1 MAKRHPAH
9 RRAAWALRLLL
20 AAALVPVSCGSSG
33 AARAQPAYYVVNSP
47 EMRFLGVYAAASGR
61 RLGSPATSP
70 GTVEGISA
78 GEDGTFYLSLRTEK
92 AVTASP
98 APATEGP
105 QPLRTP
111 FVPQPTPQPTP
122 SSGGGGAC
130 ATSVIRMNVSSDGA
144 RHTFEPFVPV
154 LGEEEH
160 ASATA
165 LTRDGARLAYLPDG
179 CGGTARALRVLDTA
193 TRRLTTW
200 TAERDNR
207 PLQIR
212 SLAWNGDG
220 DLLAV
225 SVVVPCEPE
234 PGSLCLPGAA
244 VLVLDTRGPG
254 GDLDDAR
261 LLRRLE
267 RSPAGTPIAYSHDGD
282 ALFVATS
289 DQDRHAV
296 IEISAADGSLVRE
309 VFSHDAPNQHIAALA
324 LDRSSSHLLVA
335 ATWGLE
341 RLDLS
346 GGRAQRLPLPLE
358 GRQTF
363 QIAW

>member
-1 MAKRHPAH
+1 MAKRHPAY
-9 RRAAWALRLLL
+9 RRGAWALRLLI

-33 AARAQPAYYVVNSP
+33 TPQAPPTYYVVNSP
-47 EMRFLGVYAAASGR
+47 EMRFLGLYATASGR

-70 GTVEGISA
+70 GTVEGINP

-92 AVTASP
+92 AVTSSP
-98 APATEGP
+98 APTTADP

-111 FVPQPTPQPTP
+111 FAPQPTPQPSP
-122 SSGGGGAC
+122 SSGGGSC
-130 ATSVIRMNVSSDGA
+130 ATSVIRMNVSADGT
-144 RHTFEPFVPV
+144 RQTFEPFVPV
-154 LGEEEH
+154 LGEGEH
-160 ASATA
+160 ASVTA

-179 CGGTARALRVLDTA
+179 CGGPARALTVLDTA
-193 TRRLTTW
+193 TRRVTTW
-200 TAERDNR
+200 AAERDNR

-212 SLAWNGDG
+212 SLAWDGEGDT
-220 DLLAV
+220 LAI
-225 SVVVPCEPE
+225 SAVVPCEPE
-234 PGSLCLPGAA
+234 PGRLCLPGAE
-244 VLVLDTRGPG
+244 VLVLDTRHHGD
-254 GDLDDAR
+254 DLDDAR

-267 RSPAGTPIAYSHDGD
+267 RSPASTPIAYSHDGK
-282 ALFVATS
+282 ALFLATS

-296 IEISAADGSLVRE
+296 IQISAADGSLVQE

-324 LDRSSSHLLVA
+324 LDSSSSHLLVA
-335 ATWGLE
+335 ATWGME

-346 GGRAQRLPLPLE
+346 DGQAHRLPLPLE